1 MSLLF
6 GDLYRKKSGSV
17 GSNRRVG
24 GIRDVNSIALRQL
37 IDSEPESGLKIFSLS
52 ALYLTVPT
60 FLRKLADSRAPVAQ
74 LDRASDYGSEGLRF
88 ESPRARA
95 FFPSL
100 FYSGAL

>member
-1 MSLLF
+1 VSLF
-6 GDLYRKKSGSV
+6 SDLCRENPGSV
-17 GSNRRVG
+17 GSNRRLG
-24 GIRDVNSIALRQL
+24 GIRDVNSIALRYL
-37 IDSEPESGLKIFSLS
+37 IDSDLEIGLEIFFAAAQFDASC
-52 ALYLTVPT
+52 

-100 FYSGAL
+100 FSSGAL